1 MSKDHQRGIRFKPRQ
16 IEWLEQEA
24 KRLCVSV
31 AEVVRRL
38 IDREMDKPK

>member
-1 MSKDHQRGIRFKPRQ
+1 MSNDHQRGIRFKPRQ

-24 KRLCVSV
+24 KRLCISV

-38 IDREMDKPK
+38 IDQEMDKPK